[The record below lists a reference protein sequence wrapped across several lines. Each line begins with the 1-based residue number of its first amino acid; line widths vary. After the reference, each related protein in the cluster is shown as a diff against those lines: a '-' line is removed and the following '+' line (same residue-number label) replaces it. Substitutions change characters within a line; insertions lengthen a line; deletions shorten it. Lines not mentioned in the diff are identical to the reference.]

1 MKKIYISPET
11 TLFKVHTENV
21 MNIATSIGVKTYNK
35 NLTAE
40 KDGVTL
46 KNNYGFSDKGI
57 SIWNGTSQPETAKDN
72 NGFNLWGDED

>member
-1 MKKIYISPET
+1 MRKEYISPET
-11 TLFKVHTENV
+11 TLMKVHTEKV
-21 MNIATSIGVKTYNK
+21 MAATSIGVKTY
-35 NLTAE
+35 
-40 KDGVTL
+40 KDLSAKKDEVTL

>member
-11 TLFKVHTENV
+11 RLFKVHTENV
-21 MNIATSIGVKTYNK
+21 MNNTSIGVKTYNNKDLSAKKDEVTMK
-35 NLTAE
+35 NY
-40 KDGVTL
+40 
-46 KNNYGFSDKGI
+46 NFSDKGI

>member
-21 MNIATSIGVKTYNK
+21 MNNTSIGVRSYKD
-35 NLTAE
+35 LTAE

-46 KNNYGFSDKGI
+46 KNNYGFSGKDI

>member
-21 MNIATSIGVKTYNK
+21 MNKTSIGVKTYN

-40 KDGVTL
+40 KDGLTL

-57 SIWNGTSQPETAKDN
+57 SIWNGSQPETAKDN

>member
-11 TLFKVHTENV
+11 TLMKVHTENV
-21 MNIATSIGVKTYNK
+21 MNNTSIGVKTY
-35 NLTAE
+35 
-40 KDGVTL
+40 KDLSAKKDEVTL

-57 SIWNGTSQPETAKDN
+57 SIWNGNTQPETAKDN

>member
-11 TLFKVHTENV
+11 RLFKVHTENV
-21 MNIATSIGVKTYNK
+21 MNNTSIGVKTYNN
-35 NLTAE
+35 NLTAK
-40 KDGVTL
+40 KDEVTL

>member
-21 MNIATSIGVKTYNK
+21 MNNTSIGVKTYNN
-35 NLTAE
+35 NLTAK
-40 KDGVTL
+40 KDEVTL

-57 SIWNGTSQPETAKDN
+57 SIWNSTSQPETAKDN

>member
-21 MNIATSIGVKTYNK
+21 MNKTSIGVKTYN

-40 KDGVTL
+40 KDGLTI
-46 KNNYGFSDKGI
+46 KTNYGFSDKGI
-57 SIWNGTSQPETAKDN
+57 TIWNGSQPETAKDN

>member
-21 MNIATSIGVKTYNK
+21 MNNTGIGVKTY
-35 NLTAE
+35 
-40 KDGVTL
+40 KDLSAKKDEVTL

>member
-21 MNIATSIGVKTYNK
+21 MNNTSIGVKTYN

-40 KDGVTL
+40 KDGLTL

-57 SIWNGTSQPETAKDN
+57 SIWNGSQPETAKDN

>member
-11 TLFKVHTENV
+11 TLIKVHTENV
-21 MNIATSIGVKTYNK
+21 MNNTSIGVKTY
-35 NLTAE
+35 
-40 KDGVTL
+40 KDLSAKTDEVTI
-46 KNNYGFSDKGI
+46 KTNYGFSDKGI

>member
-11 TLFKVHTENV
+11 TLIKVHTENV
-21 MNIATSIGVKTYNK
+21 MNNTSIGVKTY
-35 NLTAE
+35 
-40 KDGVTL
+40 KDLSAKKDEVTI
-46 KNNYGFSDKGI
+46 KTNYGFSDKGI

>member
-21 MNIATSIGVKTYNK
+21 MSNTSIGVKTYKDLSAKKDEVTMK
-35 NLTAE
+35 NY
-40 KDGVTL
+40 D
-46 KNNYGFSDKGI
+46 FSKGI
-57 SIWNGTSQPETAKDN
+57 TIWNGTQPETAKDN

>member
-11 TLFKVHTENV
+11 TLLKVHTENV
-21 MNIATSIGVKTYNK
+21 MNNTSIGVKKCND
-35 NLTAE
+35 LTAK
-40 KDGVTL
+40 KDEVTI
-46 KNNYGFSDKGI
+46 KTNYGFSDKGI

>member
-1 MKKIYISPET
+1 MKKRNKSPET
-11 TLFKVHTENV
+11 TLIKVHTENV
-21 MNIATSIGVKTYNK
+21 MNNTSIGVKKYND
-35 NLTAE
+35 LTAK
-40 KDGVTL
+40 KDEVTL

>member
-11 TLFKVHTENV
+11 TLIKVHTENV
-21 MNIATSIGVKTYNK
+21 MNNTSIGVKTYKDLSAKKDEVTMK
-35 NLTAE
+35 NY
-40 KDGVTL
+40 
-46 KNNYGFSDKGI
+46 NFSDKGI

>member
-21 MNIATSIGVKTYNK
+21 MNNTSIGVKTY
-35 NLTAE
+35 
-40 KDGVTL
+40 KDLSAKKDEVTL
-46 KNNYGFSDKGI
+46 NNNYGFSDKGI

>member
-11 TLFKVHTENV
+11 TLIKVHTENV
-21 MNIATSIGVKTYNK
+21 MNNTSIGVKTY
-35 NLTAE
+35 
-40 KDGVTL
+40 KDLSAKKDEVTL

-57 SIWNGTSQPETAKDN
+57 SIWNGNTQPETAKDN

>member
-11 TLFKVHTENV
+11 TLMKVHTENV
-21 MNIATSIGVKTYNK
+21 MNNTSIGVKTYNN

-40 KDGVTL
+40 KDGLTL

-57 SIWNGTSQPETAKDN
+57 NFWTGTSQPETAKDS

>member
-21 MNIATSIGVKTYNK
+21 MNNTSIGVKTY
-35 NLTAE
+35 
-40 KDGVTL
+40 KDLSAKKDEVTL

-57 SIWNGTSQPETAKDN
+57 SIWNGTSQPETANDN

>member
-21 MNIATSIGVKTYNK
+21 MNNTSIGVKTYKDLSAKKDEVTMK
-35 NLTAE
+35 NY
-40 KDGVTL
+40 
-46 KNNYGFSDKGI
+46 NFSDKGI

-72 NGFNLWGDED
+72 NGFNLWGDEE